1 MTKVGAGSAPSAHL
15 YKQRKDMATTD
26 FESWLLSHVIPTDY
40 TDVYDCYL
48 AIQDKKGN
56 YRFDVKNNVEQ
67 GKSFVTPAGTDD
79 TLMIASE
86 KARQTI
92 LSMIEREY
100 CDGMDIEGY
109 YAMHQAMEKED

>member
-1 MTKVGAGSAPSAHL
+1 M
-15 YKQRKDMATTD
+15 DMVITD
-26 FESWLLSHVIPTDY
+26 FRSWLLCHVIPTDY

-56 YRFDVKNNVEQ
+56 YRFEVKNNIEQ
-67 GKSFVTPAGTDD
+67 GKLFVTPSGTND

-92 LSMIEREY
+92 LDMIERNY

-109 YAMHQAMEKED
+109 WAFHHAMEKDD

>member
-1 MTKVGAGSAPSAHL
+1 MT
-15 YKQRKDMATTD
+15 TTD
-26 FESWLLSHVIPTDY
+26 FRSWLFCHVIPTDY

-48 AIQDKKGN
+48 AIHDKKGN
-56 YRFDVKNNVEQ
+56 YRFEVKNNIEQ
-67 GKSFVTPAGTDD
+67 GKLFVTPSGTND

-92 LSMIEREY
+92 LDMIERNY

-109 YAMHQAMEKED
+109 WAFHHAMEKDD